1 MMPGR
6 RSQVRLLV
14 RVAVYV
20 LVILV
25 LFLMRGRPGARR
37 LAARLGGGGGADTV
51 LVVTGGALAP
61 GLVETLVGNYRRD
74 YPRLGVRIRPGGTAA
89 ALEDLVNGRADAAFL
104 SRPPLPAEQ
113 RLFAGADGDT
123 ALWFP
128 IALGAIVVLAAA
140 DAPDSTL
147 TLDALRALARGD
159 PAAGGARLY
168 VPDPN
173 SGLWDALRAKLG
185 LPTGGVSAPPGVAFL
200 PDDAAVAAAVRAD
213 RSARGVASS
222 FALPEG
228 AAPPGAR
235 AVALREGIGGTPVR
249 PGAAEIAAGDY
260 PLWHYLYVGC
270 RPGGGAQGT
279 KFVTHLTSPRGQRQ
293 VERTPFLPA
302 RQVPREI
309 HLNRRPPGA

>member
-1 MMPGR
+1 
-6 RSQVRLLV
+6 
-14 RVAVYV
+14 VAVYV
-20 LVILV
+20 LVIFV
-25 LFLMRGRPGARR
+25 LFLLRGRPGVRR
-37 LAARLGGGGGADTV
+37 FTGRFAGGGAADTT
-51 LVVTGGALAP
+51 LVVTGADLAP
-61 GLVETLVGNYRRD
+61 GLVGRLVENYRRD
-74 YPRLGVRIRPGGTAA
+74 YPRLSVQIRPGGTAA
-89 ALEDLVNGRADAAFL
+89 ALEDLVNRRADAAFL
-104 SRPPLPAEQ
+104 SRPPLPSEQ

-147 TLDALRALARGD
+147 SLDTLRALARGD
-159 PAAGGARLY
+159 PEAGAPRLY

-185 LPTGGVSAPPGVAFL
+185 LPSDVASAPPGVVFL
-200 PDDAAVAAAVRAD
+200 RDDAAVPAAVRAD
-213 RSARGVASS
+213 GRAFGVVSS
-222 FALPEG
+222 FAFPDG
-228 AAPPGAR
+228 AALPGAR
-235 AVALREGIGGTPVR
+235 AVPLRAAADGAPIW
-249 PGAAEIAAGDY
+249 PGAAEIAAGAY

-270 RPGGGAQGT
+270 RPRGGVQGT